1 MMGNPKKEENS
12 PAQNRRRK
20 FSPEPPAEKRKG
32 RDRRKG
38 TDRRSGFDRR
48 RDQNRGATEIKN
60 IAPE

>member
-1 MMGNPKKEENS
+1 MSDSQKEDNSFAKKL
-12 PAQNRRRK
+12 RRRL
-20 FSPEPPAEKRKG
+20 SPEPPAERRKG

-60 IAPE
+60 LTGE